1 MHVDRI
7 DGQKVQPFATL
18 VSAQPSIRVSTM
30 FSLVIRQKRF
40 IREFLIIAAGYF
52 TYFGVRGATEGQFDA
67 ALSNA
72 HSIVRL
78 EEALG
83 LFIEPAL
90 QAMVITDR
98 WSANLANWV
107 YLWGHWPVMILVGA
121 WLYRTREYGYRL
133 FRNAIIASGA
143 IGLVLFM
150 FYPVAPPRLTDF
162 GFADTVTSYSNLYH
176 VLQPAWLTN
185 QFAAFPSLHFGW
197 NLLIGISLIRES
209 GSRAVRM
216 IGLTG
221 PLIMFIAIV
230 LTANHYI
237 VDAIGGGVVALV
249 GLAIATKFT
258 ALSSTPAV
266 STRSTEPRLR
276 CLGLVRRLVKAD
288 GSKASSGTG
297 AQNRD
302 CSSANQQHM
311 GSANSLDRVASRHAV
326 VIGMWVQ

>member
-1 MHVDRI
+1 
-7 DGQKVQPFATL
+7 
-18 VSAQPSIRVSTM
+18 M
-30 FSLVIRQKRF
+30 FNSVTRQKRL

-83 LFIEPAL
+83 LFVEPAW
-90 QAMVITDR
+90 QAVVITDR

-121 WLYRTREYGYRL
+121 WLYQSREYGYRL
-133 FRNAIIASGA
+133 FRNAILVSGG

-216 IGLTG
+216 IGLAG

-237 VDAIGGGVVALV
+237 VDAIGGGAVALV
-249 GLAIATKFT
+249 GLAIATRFT
-258 ALSSTPAV
+258 PRGPNPSA
-266 STRSTEPRLR
+266 STRSTEPPSRRL
-276 CLGLVRRLVKAD
+276 GSVRRLFRADRPKA
-288 GSKASSGTG
+288 GSGTD

-302 CSSANQQHM
+302 YSFADQHHPV
-311 GSANSLDRVASRHAV
+311 SANSLDRVASRHDGV
-326 VIGMWVQ
+326 TGMWVQ

>member
-1 MHVDRI
+1 V
-7 DGQKVQPFATL
+7 T
-18 VSAQPSIRVSTM
+18 
-30 FSLVIRQKRF
+30 RQKRL

-83 LFIEPAL
+83 LFVEPAL
-90 QAMVITDR
+90 QALVITDR

-107 YLWGHWPVMILVGA
+107 YLWGHWPVMVLVGA
-121 WLYRTREYGYRL
+121 WLYQAREYGYRL
-133 FRNAIIASGA
+133 FRNAILVSGA
-143 IGLVLFM
+143 IGLLLFM

-162 GFADTVTSYSNLYH
+162 GFADTITSYSNLYH

-197 NLLIGISLIRES
+197 NLLIGISLVRES

-216 IGLTG
+216 IGFAG
-221 PLIMFIAIV
+221 PLIMFVAIV

-237 VDAIGGGVVALV
+237 VDAIGGGAVALV
-249 GLAIATKFT
+249 GLAIAARMT
-258 ALSSTPAV
+258 ARGSNLST
-266 STRSTEPRLR
+266 STRSTERPLLR
-276 CLGLVRRLVKAD
+276 FESVRRFLKAD
-288 GSKASSGTG
+288 RPNVSSGIG

-302 CSSANQQHM
+302 NSFADQQHLS
-311 GSANSLDRVASRHAV
+311 SANSLDRVASRHDGV
-326 VIGMWVQ
+326 TGMWVQ